1 MLRKKTKFVVALIP
15 TVLAGTLGVAF
26 FFHGKNF
33 HETRATESD
42 AARERRLSAAGAA
55 TTIPVADDEPDD
67 KQTATAATGT
77 PSFALDADGRVF
89 AEAELPPQTTPEA
102 RAESGFYF
110 WNGDLYDQYG
120 GGREYLS
127 DKAADNSRDDRIWID
142 ARIPLEISSRIKLYG
157 VSTLTLGNV
166 STETSADYAK
176 NYGFGGGFGFSYL
189 LSPSAELNFDFRRT
203 RAFDARSETD
213 DAPTDSA
220 GISIKLK
227 F

>member
-1 MLRKKTKFVVALIP
+1 MLRKKTKFAVALIP
-15 TVLAGTLGVAF
+15 AVLAGTLGVALF
-26 FFHGKNF
+26 FRGKNF
-33 HETRATESD
+33 HETRA
-42 AARERRLSAAGAA
+42 AGSA
-55 TTIPVADDEPDD
+55 TTVPVTDDEDDD
-67 KQTATAATGT
+67 KQPATAAGT
-77 PSFALDADGRVF
+77 PSFTLDADGCVF
-89 AEAELPPQTTPEA
+89 ADVEFPLRTELPPRTNPEA
-102 RAESGFYF
+102 RAESGFHF
-110 WNGDLYDQYG
+110 GNGDLYDQYG
-120 GGREYLS
+120 GGREYLP

-142 ARIPLEISSRIKLYG
+142 ARIPLEISSRLKLYG

-203 RAFDARSETD
+203 RALDGRSETG

-220 GISIKLK
+220 GISLKLK